1 MGKMKAFMM
10 DEQERLDDL
19 LMQIIPNCDTFEEF
33 VIVSNEV
40 AKEYNIMLPQDMID
54 EAIDNLFENFWE
66 NYRV

>member
-19 LMQIIPNCDTFEEF
+19 LIQVIPNCETFEEF
-33 VIVSNEV
+33 VIVGNEI
-40 AKEYNIMLPQDMID
+40 AKEYDIKLPQDLID
-54 EAIDNLFENFWE
+54 EGIDGVFDNFWE